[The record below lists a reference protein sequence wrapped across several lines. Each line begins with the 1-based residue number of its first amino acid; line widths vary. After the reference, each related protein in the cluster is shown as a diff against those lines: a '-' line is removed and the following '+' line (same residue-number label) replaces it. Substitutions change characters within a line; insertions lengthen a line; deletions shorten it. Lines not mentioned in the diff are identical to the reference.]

1 MIQLKD
7 LKREQWYLYV
17 GLLTEQ
23 QKNDLILQW
32 YAPDCYFLIPQWY
45 APDCYFN
52 PIQDIKDNWVI
63 SVEEMANCTN
73 EEFMW
78 VKDLPLIIYEPKPSP
93 PPFN

>member
-7 LKREQWYLYV
+7 LTREQYDLYV
-17 GLLTEQ
+17 GLLTET
-23 QKNDLILQW
+23 QKNDLL
-32 YAPDCYFLIPQWY
+32 LQWY

-52 PIQDIKDNWVI
+52 PIQDLNDNWVI
-63 SVEEMANCTN
+63 SVEEMANCVN
-73 EEFMW
+73 DEFMW

>member
-7 LKREQWYLYV
+7 ITKEQYSLYV
-17 GLLTEQ
+17 GLLTVEQ
-23 QKNDLILQW
+23 KDSLLLQ
-32 YAPDCYFLIPQWY
+32 LY

-52 PIQDIKDNWVI
+52 PIQDLNDNWVI
-63 SVEEMANCTN
+63 SVEEMANCVN
-73 EEFMW
+73 EEFIW